1 MTTAWLISGLVGFA
15 MLVAFVAYMAGKWK
29 GAADVKNKALAR
41 SVDAAKRG
49 QEIHEDV
56 LILDDAALDDELR
69 GGPQ

>member
-1 MTTAWLISGLVGFA
+1 MSGHS
-15 MLVAFVAYMAGKWK
+15 KWSTIKHKK

-69 GGPQ
+69 GGPR